1 MLCGISC
8 LYSWLQYFVMA
19 SALGWTGLQP
29 KQLFH
34 FHSTLPSLREI
45 RSIICFTSQT
55 VASSVLAGGGK
66 TLLLREA
73 EKWIWEEGLRR
84 RVRGRNGGES
94 GPSDHAVLRFHCK
107 VGVPAFRALT
117 AIAANEQ
124 RGHPA
129 LAQEGGYFLLLP
141 WTRRGRP
148 SFFEDVGLW
157 KEGLRGSALY
167 KKQRRGGLWFSLR
180 PLLTF
185 RIRAQLGVTV
195 STETIVHKKQ
205 TWSAN

>member
-1 MLCGISC
+1 MLCGISY

-19 SALGWTGLQP
+19 SALDWTGLQP

-34 FHSTLPSLREI
+34 FHSTLPPLREI
-45 RSIICFTSQT
+45 RSIICFTFQT

-84 RVRGRNGGES
+84 RVQGRNGGES
-94 GPSDHAVLRFHCK
+94 GPGDHAVLRFHCK

-117 AIAANEQ
+117 ATAANEQ
-124 RGHPA
+124 RRHPA

-157 KEGLRGSALY
+157 KEGLRGSVLY
-167 KKQRRGGLWFSLR
+167 KKQRRGASGFLCA
-180 PLLTF
+180 PC
-185 RIRAQLGVTV
+185 
-195 STETIVHKKQ
+195 
-205 TWSAN
+205 